1 MIPRHPHSLL
11 SIVNYQLNKMT
22 VTKHYEHDHV
32 RLYVEEDGKR
42 NCITLESDAQIRRLA
57 ECLIDI
63 DRTGARTA
71 KCEPRK

>member
-1 MIPRHPHSLL
+1 M
-11 SIVNYQLNKMT
+11 Q

-32 RLYVEEDGKR
+32 ILYVEEDGKR

-71 KCEPRK
+71 KCIAPSERGSKK